1 MLDSAVE
8 IYLGLWEAPML
19 GIAAGM
25 VALLVAMST
34 FFYLVIT
41 SVLVW
46 KLSAEESET
55 RMAMG
60 VPLLPVFFQNVGIPL
75 AVIGFTVQL
84 TDLTLMGAMMIA
96 MGLALKT
103 ENSASLHPAIE
114 APMIGLAAFAF
125 GASGLFHALI

>member
-1 MLDSAVE
+1 MFDSAIE
-8 IYLGLWEAPML
+8 FYLGLWEAPML

-55 RMAMG
+55 RVAMG

-75 AVIGFTVQL
+75 AIIGFTVQM
-84 TDLTLMGAMMIA
+84 TDVTLMGAIMILI
-96 MGLALKT
+96 GIALTT
-103 ENSASLHPAIE
+103 EHSASLHPAIE
-114 APMIGLAAFAF
+114 GPLLGLAAFAF

>member
-1 MLDSAVE
+1 MFDSAVE

-75 AVIGFTVQL
+75 AVVGFTVQL

-103 ENSASLHPAIE
+103 ENSASLQDRK
-114 APMIGLAAFAF
+114 
-125 GASGLFHALI
+125 SVV